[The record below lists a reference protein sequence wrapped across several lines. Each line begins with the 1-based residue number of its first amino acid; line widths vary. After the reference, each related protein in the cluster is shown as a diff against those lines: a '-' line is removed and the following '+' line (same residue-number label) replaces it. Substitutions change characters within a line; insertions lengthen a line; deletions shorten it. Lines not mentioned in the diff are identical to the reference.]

1 MRGAEPLFDVV
12 CSGGRGSRDPLALAG
27 FINVD
32 VFRHPD
38 LGPMP
43 YIARIMVHQIIALS
57 GAESEQERNPF
68 SISKTVPEK
77 RLEIRLGKFSAAD
90 FFDTNSVGSDGHLQ
104 FTNWTVVNNGA
115 YDYAADTRG
124 YTYGAILEYQ
134 QPRFGVRFGEMLMP
148 KVANGIDL
156 DWDLRRAHAENL
168 EFEIRPSILA
178 SQKTTIRAL
187 SYFNTA
193 NMGDYREAVVAFLRG
208 INSKPDITAHRH
220 QGSLKY
226 GLGLNIEQTLPANFR
241 AFARQDGTKADTNH
255 LPTRKPT
262 TRAQSVLIWLESNG
276 IESSIR
282 LAPRSSATA

>member
-1 MRGAEPLFDVV
+1 
-12 CSGGRGSRDPLALAG
+12 
-27 FINVD
+27 
-32 VFRHPD
+32 
-38 LGPMP
+38 
-43 YIARIMVHQIIALS
+43 MVHQTIALS
-57 GAESEQERNPF
+57 GAESEQERNPL

-134 QPRFGVRFGEMLMP
+134 QPRFGVRFGEMLML

-193 NMGDYREAVVAFLRG
+193 NMGDYREAVVAFLRD
-208 INSKPDITAHRH
+208 IDPKPDIQAHRH

-241 AFARQDGTKADTNH
+241 AFATGNDSQQPM
-255 LPTRKPT
+255 LPYDDFAANGNNPLNSVSQLKGALQRCPLRSERHAFRSVFMLV
-262 TRAQSVLIWLESNG
+262 RALGHAFYL
-276 IESSIR
+276 R
-282 LAPRSSATA
+282 H